1 MSTWHIDQLKYAFGI
16 GGFMSFYGVVGLI
29 VWVGGDKMGL
39 PVSSKIV
46 VIALVLLTM
55 PLALI
60 IGYVATN
67 RSKKKAAKALA
78 EAEAKTA
85 ETAADGQPQNT
96 PAPIADFGDLNKSA
110 EEVVQFL
117 KASNLGESGKDA
129 VYSLPWYIV
138 AGTPRA
144 GKSSL
149 VLGSNLN
156 FQTLPSQRQSEQ
168 KFIRPTGNIDWRVT
182 SDAVFVDTAGR
193 YQTEGVDGD
202 EWNSLLETIKKY
214 RPNRPLDGF
223 LLVVNTERVLK
234 ADERETEEFAKV
246 MRTRLDEAMARLKVR
261 FPVYLIFSNAD
272 SIEGFRDS
280 FSTSKNEGKNLVWGA
295 TIPLEKSENA
305 MQMFDSEYEILHNSV
320 MKRRL
325 MRLSAPFPP
334 VRQLRIFNFPLH
346 FGSARRKIGSFVSAL
361 FRPNP
366 FAENPFLRGYYF
378 TAAPVGKSAPGAQTV
393 GGTYFTE
400 RLFRDVV
407 LRDKDLVKTF
417 IDQRQRAPILGWAL
431 TIAGTLLVMLFL
443 SLVGVSLYK
452 NKQMLDQAKE
462 KGESLLV
469 ISKSDAGKNPLTKN
483 EQESRREIN
492 ATEDLRELM
501 SKIDDYERNGA
512 PLYMRFGMYS
522 GNEVYK
528 EKLLPIYMSVVEQR
542 FKKPTVL
549 RVEAELRK
557 FAASA
562 PVANPASLT
571 DTEEQNLGKN
581 YDLLKAYLMLTGEFK
596 EKAEAGHLSNT
607 LKDYWTAE
615 AKLPPDL
622 NLTAQQQL
630 DFWAKQVDRNDK
642 EYQFPRISPDG
653 KLIADSRKKLQAFP
667 AVYRY
672 YKRKI
677 TEVSKQVDDQVGPT
691 TTEAILTRN
700 GADTSLMDGNY
711 VVPSAYT
718 KEGFVLMK
726 TAISEANQKL
736 SEDDWVMGEE
746 GKNSIAQ
753 STDAA
758 KIEER
763 YFRDYADSWRNF
775 VKGVS
780 VKQYKDKDTAAN
792 ALQTFSSANSPIK
805 ILLNE
810 VVKNTNLSAKPVAIG
825 WWGWIKSFFQAAPAA
840 NTGGG
845 TQVEKDFRPLVSF
858 IGTKTQS
865 DTPIEKYQS
874 EISKVSNRFSGISTD
889 QMKSIEQE
897 LAGDKD
903 ETLRLRNS
911 ETAISNMIKQFN
923 ETPASQEVASLLQ
936 EPLGNLRVLLG
947 AGANRQI
954 SKIWTE
960 QILPAA
966 AEIQK
971 GFPFEDG
978 DNEADLTKLTAF
990 LNPTDGKL
998 SKFYD
1003 ERLKKYFEEVNGQL
1017 KLKDTS
1023 EVKFSDDFT
1032 AYLNNAFNLRK
1043 ALFGTNPTPKF
1054 EYEFRLNAVKDA
1066 LIEVTIDG
1074 TTIKSEGT
1082 ASSKLSF
1089 PAGTSVETGVFMN
1102 FASTSGTSSTSGA
1115 PLPANTA
1122 TAPAANSANTAIAP
1136 PANTSKFQPSSS
1148 SNSSTVSTNDSKKFP
1163 GNWGLF
1169 RFVDA
1174 GSPQKQP
1181 SGEYLLTY
1189 SLGGKKV
1196 TAIVKPSGGDLF
1208 DKTIFRQMKAPQN
1221 FLK

>member
-1 MSTWHIDQLKYAFGI
+1 MSSWHIDQLKYAFGI

-60 IGYVATN
+60 IGYVATR

-85 ETAADGQPQNT
+85 ETSADGQPQNLV
-96 PAPIADFGDLNKSA
+96 APITDFGDLNKSA

-202 EWNSLLETIKKY
+202 EWNALLETVKKY

-223 LLVVNTERVLK
+223 LLVVNTERILK
-234 ADERETEEFAKV
+234 ADERETEEYAKV

-280 FSTSKNEGKNLVWGA
+280 FSTSKNEGKTLVWGA

-305 MQMFDSEYEILHNSV
+305 MQMFDGEYEILHNSL

-393 GGTYFTE
+393 GNTYFTE

-417 IDQRQRAPILGWAL
+417 IEQRQRAPIFGWAL
-431 TIAGTLLVMLFL
+431 TIIGALLVTLFL

-452 NKQMLDQAKE
+452 NKQILDQAKD

-469 ISKSDAGKNPLTKN
+469 ISKANAGKNPLTKN
-483 EQESRREIN
+483 EQESRTEIN
-492 ATEDLRELM
+492 ATEDVRELIA
-501 SKIDDYERNGA
+501 KLDDYERNGA
-512 PLYMRFGMYS
+512 PLSMRFGLYS

-528 EKLLPIYMSVVEQR
+528 EKLLPIYMSVIEQR
-542 FKKPTVL
+542 FKKPTIL
-549 RVEAELRK
+549 RVEAELKK
-557 FAASA
+557 FTASA
-562 PVANPASLT
+562 PVANPAQLT
-571 DTEEQNLGKN
+571 DIEEQNLGKN

-596 EKAEAGHLSNT
+596 DKAEAGHIANT

-622 NLTAQQQL
+622 NLTAHQQL

-653 KLIADSRKKLQAFP
+653 KLISDTRKKLQAFP

-672 YKRKI
+672 YKRKV
-677 TEVSKQVDDQVGPT
+677 TEISKQVDDTVGAT

-700 GADTSLMDGNY
+700 GADSSFMEGNY
-711 VVPSAYT
+711 AVPSAYT
-718 KEGFVLMK
+718 KEGFILMK

-746 GKNSIAQ
+746 GKNTVAQ
-753 STDAA
+753 STDSA

-763 YFRDYADSWRNF
+763 YFRDYADNWRNF
-775 VKGVS
+775 VKSVS
-780 VKQYKDKDTAAN
+780 VKPYKDKDIATN
-792 ALQTFSSANSPIK
+792 ALQTFSSANSPMK

-810 VVKNTNLSAKPVAIG
+810 VVRNTNLSAKPVAAG
-825 WWGWIKSFFQAAPAA
+825 WWDWMKSFFQAAPAA

-845 TQVEKDFRPLVSF
+845 TQVEKEFRPLVTF
-858 IGTKTQS
+858 IGTKAQT
-865 DTPIEKYQS
+865 DAPIEKYQS
-874 EISKVSNRFSGISTD
+874 EIGKVSNRFSGISTD
-889 QMKSIEQE
+889 QLKSIAQE
-897 LAGDKD
+897 LANDKD

-911 ETAISNMIKQFN
+911 ETAITNLIKSFN
-923 ETPASQEVASLLQ
+923 ETPSAQEIASLLQ
-936 EPLGNLRVLLG
+936 EPLGNLKGLLG
-947 AGANRQI
+947 ADAKSQL
-954 SKIWTE
+954 SKAWTE

-966 AEIQK
+966 VEVNK
-971 GFPFEDG
+971 GFPFEEG
-978 DNEADLTKLTAF
+978 QNETDLTKLTAF
-990 LNPTDGKL
+990 LNPVDGKL

-1003 ERLKKYFEEVNGQL
+1003 ERLKKYFEESNGQL

-1023 EVKFSDDFT
+1023 EVKFSDEFVV
-1032 AYLNNAFNLRK
+1032 YLNNAFNLRK

-1122 TAPAANSANTAIAP
+1122 TAPAATTATAP
-1136 PANTSKFQPSSS
+1136 PANTSKFQPST
-1148 SNSSTVSTNDSKKFP
+1148 SNSSADSSNDSKKFP

-1181 SGEYLLTY
+1181 SGEYLLSYT
-1189 SLGGKKV
+1189 LGGKKV

-1208 DKTIFRQMKAPQN
+1208 DKTIFRQLKAPQN